1 MCTFALVTPIF
12 AIGQTADTIAQ
23 SVDWDGYSPDM
34 KQEPAI
40 EADSM
45 SGTRTNGPTIKGIFQ
60 PFHPAFWKAH
70 ARLGPPRLIYGPA
83 FSLCAVGQHHD
94 CSVRPGGLALD
105 VRPENCG
112 FQA

>member
-12 AIGQTADTIAQ
+12 PIGRTADTIAQ

-60 PFHPAFWKAH
+60 PFHPAFWKAQRLCPCISPPVLLAH
-70 ARLGPPRLIYGPA
+70 VAGSTARTRP
-83 FSLCAVGQHHD
+83 CA
-94 CSVRPGGLALD
+94 RAARAL
-105 VRPENCG
+105 
-112 FQA
+112 